1 MKPLDKIDFSCESNQ
16 EISATFFDTIGNSY
30 KRRFLLNNF
39 HINVK
44 LNFNKINKMKEKSSY
59 KISIIPK
66 DIIMQK
72 NKAALLTKKVEL
84 NDFNKMANLTK
95 EIDNYIKKDREKID
109 YDEMRIINKELKSYD
124 D

>member
-39 HINVK
+39 HINVE